1 MGKDTQNPW
10 SGRRYNLLSKKKPLK
25 IQKRVH
31 TIDQIENTLAEASE
45 TKGKDKETYTTS
57 SSQISEWRQCSCP
70 INLPSSAY
78 PNP

>member
-45 TKGKDKETYTTS
+45 TKGQGQGNLYDFILTDQWVETV
-57 SSQISEWRQCSCP
+57 
-70 INLPSSAY
+70 
-78 PNP
+78 